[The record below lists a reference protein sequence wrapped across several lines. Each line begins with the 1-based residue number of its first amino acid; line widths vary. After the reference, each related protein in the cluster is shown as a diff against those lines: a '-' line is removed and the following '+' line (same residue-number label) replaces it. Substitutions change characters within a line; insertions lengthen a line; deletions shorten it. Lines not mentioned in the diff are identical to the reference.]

1 MSITRAQAEQILQYR
16 IGGYLSDAGMT
27 VDDSPNPWLTDP
39 LRWALAMLG
48 ITTASIVDVTDAD
61 LAAVTAAQTDA
72 MLDLAELRTLEAV
85 QTNLV
90 SVGTWVGPIKEDTSR
105 TVDALA
111 AIIATK
117 RKQVAQNYG
126 SLLVLPVDSSV
137 RKASLAAL

>member
-16 IGGYLSDAGMT
+16 IGGYLEDAGMT
-27 VDDSPNPWLTDP
+27 ADDSPNPWLTDP

-48 ITTASIVDVTDAD
+48 IATASIVDVTDAD
-61 LAAVTAAQTDA
+61 LAAVTTTQTDA
-72 MLDLAELRTLEAV
+72 LLDLAELRALEAV
-85 QTNLV
+85 QTNLI
-90 SVGTWVGPIKEDTSR
+90 GAETWVGPIKEDTSR
-105 TVDALA
+105 TVEALA

-117 RKQVAQNYG
+117 RRQVAQNYG